1 MAFRAATGSTA
12 SSCRASM
19 ISETR
24 RAFRLPVDT
33 PPSISRRGCRALF
46 FFPDRKSS
54 NPSGIANSS
63 SGRGSSESST
73 TGSSRISSRSRA
85 GVGAAA
91 GLGYG
96 VHRLNKHYQKKNEAA
111 LGRQRTEMGL
121 QKKAFAPDPLTMAL
135 GPLGAGATM
144 GLGAGKALSG
154 PTANMATPRGNKVKA
169 EAIAKK
175 LAIPTAVV
183 GALAGMYLMHGA
195 NSNKLRQMAALKFP
209 KLSRGH
215 LDVIE
220 HALIPMFSGMGGGAV
235 AGIATGLAV
244 AGGFRAKSALFGK
257 TASTKERLI
266 GAGAG
271 ALTLGGAGALKGY
284 MDHRPGPSGKSRAQF
299 EAQGELDRMKAVFEH
314 QGKDTENLPKMD
326 KARHRYAE
334 LKVKAMADGQ
344 QSPGRS
350 AAISGLAGGL
360 VGGVTGG
367 LAGPHVGALARRIR

>member
-1 MAFRAATGSTA
+1 MRNHLARSPSRVGTALARPIEGAAKKG
-12 SSCRASM
+12 
-19 ISETR
+19 
-24 RAFRLPVDT
+24 LL
-33 PPSISRRGCRALF
+33 SRVSHAGIGGALA
-46 FFPDRKSS
+46 
-54 NPSGIANSS
+54 G
-63 SGRGSSESST
+63 
-73 TGSSRISSRSRA
+73 A